1 MRFDTH
7 NFPPPPLIVMSLKGP
22 LSDEAHVC
30 EPKDLDLSLFP
41 RLDLNK
47 LFKMLKT
54 SLAVVFWVK
63 LNTVTKA

>member
-1 MRFDTH
+1 
-7 NFPPPPLIVMSLKGP
+7 MSLKGP

-30 EPKDLDLSLFP
+30 EPKDLDLSLSP
-41 RLDLNK
+41 CLDLNK

-63 LNTVTKA
+63 LNTFTKA